1 MEIHKLQKEN
11 EKGWDEYVY
20 KSDSSTFYH
29 QISWKNVIERTYG
42 HKPIYLIAKE
52 NGEIKGILPLFL
64 MKSIFFGK
72 KLVSVPFGPYGGVCA
87 DNKTVEDLLI
97 DKAIKLTKE
106 YRADYLELRNITKQD
121 SNLIEKSLQ
130 VTSILDLDSDY
141 EVIWEKI
148 KRDKKRGIEKAR
160 KANLKII
167 WDLERINDFYDIY
180 VQTMW
185 YLGSPAHNINFFR
198 NIIQEFPDDTHIVIV
213 EHKDK
218 AIGSIFL
225 LIFKDSV
232 ISGWSGSN
240 KEYSRFYPNNL
251 AYWEALKFCCE
262 KGYNFFDF
270 GRSMPNSGV
279 HEFKKS
285 FGAETKYLQ
294 YQYYL
299 NKISETPNTT
309 TLNPKRQIFANMWRK
324 LPIPIANSIGP
335 ILRKSFP

>member
-1 MEIHKLQKEN
+1 M
-11 EKGWDEYVY
+11 
-20 KSDSSTFYH
+20 
-29 QISWKNVIERTYG
+29 
-42 HKPIYLIAKE
+42 
-52 NGEIKGILPLFL
+52 
-64 MKSIFFGK
+64 

-225 LIFKDSV
+225 LIF
-232 ISGWSGSN
+232 
-240 KEYSRFYPNNL
+240 NN
-251 AYWEALKFCCE
+251 
-262 KGYNFFDF
+262 
-270 GRSMPNSGV
+270 
-279 HEFKKS
+279 
-285 FGAETKYLQ
+285 
-294 YQYYL
+294 
-299 NKISETPNTT
+299 
-309 TLNPKRQIFANMWRK
+309 
-324 LPIPIANSIGP
+324 
-335 ILRKSFP
+335 